1 MDSLKKKKFL
11 PLYFVL
17 RRNLL
22 YLPFISDS
30 LSLLAGRPVGETVAL
45 AALIFLQ
52 ITQEP
57 LKAPLSPHWPRPQ
70 TEAVPSVRLMASQ
83 AGRSR
88 DALR

>member
-1 MDSLKKKKFL
+1 MFL

-45 AALIFLQ
+45 AALIFPQ

-70 TEAVPSVRLMASQ
+70 TEAVPSVGLTASQ
-83 AGRSR
+83 AGQSR
-88 DALR
+88 DAVR